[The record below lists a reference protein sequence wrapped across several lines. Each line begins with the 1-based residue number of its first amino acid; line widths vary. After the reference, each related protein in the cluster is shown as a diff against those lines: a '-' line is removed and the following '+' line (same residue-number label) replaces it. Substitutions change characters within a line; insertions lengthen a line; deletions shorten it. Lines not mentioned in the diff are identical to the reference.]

1 MMYSINWSCECK
13 NITTH
18 TRHKT
23 GTRTCRFDYAQNACP
38 QTHLKTHHGDG
49 GNRSRFYLIKRDQV
63 AEMIHPYNPQL
74 LLAWQ
79 ANMDIQMVGS
89 VFGAAMYVSHYICK
103 DESQALKKVIA
114 DNLARLPEEA
124 SVCSRL
130 SKIGNTLL
138 SHRQLSQQ
146 EAAFLMTGLHLK
158 GSSRAT
164 VFVSTVP
171 RVCRTLV
178 KPSSQLRELGDED
191 TNVFLMGLIDRYMS

>member
-1 MMYSINWSCECK
+1 MIN
-13 NITTH
+13 
-18 TRHKT
+18 
-23 GTRTCRFDYAQNACP
+23 
-38 QTHLKTHHGDG
+38 
-49 GNRSRFYLIKRDQV
+49 
-63 AEMIHPYNPQL
+63 PYNPQL

-79 ANMDIQMVGS
+79 TNMDIQMVGS

-103 DESQALKKVIA
+103 NESQALKKVIA

-124 SVCSRL
+124 SLRSCL

-164 VFVSTVP
+164 DLCP
-171 RVCRTLV
+171 R
-178 KPSSQLRELGDED
+178 SQR
-191 TNVFLMGLIDRYMS
+191 NAVHAW